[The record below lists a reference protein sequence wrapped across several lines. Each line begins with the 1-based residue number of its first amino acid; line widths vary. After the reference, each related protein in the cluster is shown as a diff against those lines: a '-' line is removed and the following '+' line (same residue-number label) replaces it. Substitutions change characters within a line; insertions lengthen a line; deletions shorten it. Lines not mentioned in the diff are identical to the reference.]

1 MASRFMF
8 YIPITLASTRRDRQ
22 SIKVVMVNKLEN
34 KGNGNQGPNHLLFE
48 YHKAGADDKG
58 RQKGSAKKR

>member
-8 YIPITLASTRRDRQ
+8 YIPVTVVNTRRDRQ
-22 SIKVVMVNKLEN
+22 RIKFVMVNKLEN
-34 KGNGNQGPNHLLFE
+34 KGNENQGPNHLLFE